1 MAAPVLASPF
11 KYSAIGKDV
20 VVCTSIANISSPTR
34 AEINAGTNIK
44 LHLDKDTG
52 LTGFELTHNTVTATS
67 LGDGIG
73 YPLNDGNAYG
83 AASFACHQSK
93 TGSTTD
99 VRSVFTEG
107 ATQYVIIFDSV
118 DTAGLKMDVFQ
129 FTVNPITKT
138 RSSTQLLTVPVDLGA
153 SARDVTVPA

>member
-1 MAAPVLASPF
+1 MSASVLAAPF
-11 KYSAIGKDV
+11 KYSGIGKDV
-20 VVCTSIANISSPTR
+20 VVCTSVANIASPTR
-34 AEINAGTNIK
+34 AEINAGTNINK
-44 LHLDKDTG
+44 HLDKDSG

-83 AASFACHQSK
+83 TATIVAHQSK
-93 TGSTTD
+93 TGAAAD

-107 ATQYVIIFDSV
+107 ATVYILIFDTI
-118 DTAGLKMDVFQ
+118 DTPALKMDVFQ
-129 FTVNPITKT
+129 VTVNPITKA
-138 RSSTQLLTVPVDLGA
+138 RAGVQMLTVPVDIGN

>member
-1 MAAPVLASPF
+1 MSASVLAAPF
-11 KYSAIGKDV
+11 KFSAIGKDV
-20 VVCTSIANISSPTR
+20 VVCSSVSNIASPTR

-44 LHLDKDTG
+44 LHLDKDNG
-52 LTGFELTHNTVTATS
+52 LSGFELSHNTVTATS

-83 AASFACHQSK
+83 TATLTAHQSK

-107 ATQYVIIFDSV
+107 STAYILIFDTV

-129 FTVNPITKT
+129 VTVNPITKA
-138 RSSTQLLTVPVDLGA
+138 RAGVQMLTIPVDIGN